1 MQNGWHMVFHF
12 WHTEKNNLSLQQMMC
27 NQNKSVFLEI
37 HIDLRI
43 NKKPEKAGQLNHNT
57 VAELNLWWERV

>member
-1 MQNGWHMVFHF
+1 MQNVWHMVIHF
-12 WHTEKNNLSLQQMMC
+12 WHNEKNNFSLQQMMH

-43 NKKPEKAGQLNHNT
+43 NKKPEKASQLNHNT
-57 VAELNLWWERV
+57 AA